1 MEMECKQC
9 LAENAIMIS
18 KQGFGYGYIGKLYNC
33 QRHKTNKTVEPVIW
47 SNNKPYEKTHIS
59 KNNK

>member
-1 MEMECKQC
+1 MLMECNQC

-18 KQGFGYGYIGKLYNC
+18 KQGSGYGYIGNTFFYK
-33 QRHKTNKTVEPVIW
+33 RHKTNKIIEPVKW
-47 SNNKPYEKTHIS
+47 TNNEPYKITHIS

>member
-1 MEMECKQC
+1 MECNQC

-18 KQGFGYGYIGKLYNC
+18 KQGSGYGYIGNTFFYK
-33 QRHKTNKTVEPVIW
+33 RHKTNKIIEPVKW
-47 SNNKPYEKTHIS
+47 TNNEPYKKTHIS

>member
-1 MEMECKQC
+1 MECNQC

-18 KQGFGYGYIGKLYNC
+18 KQGSGYGYIGNTFFYK
-33 QRHKTNKTVEPVIW
+33 RHKTNKIIEPDKW
-47 SNNKPYEKTHIS
+47 TNNEPYKKTHKS